1 VEEDKRIVSDYLG
14 EKAYLGELRSCSA
27 HLGRELPDIA
37 ECYPGEIAGY
47 MEDS

>member
-27 HLGRELPDIA
+27 HRDLPDIA